1 MQLVGCVFILPWI
14 DFGRRWM
21 FTDINFIDTF
31 STTRIFPARERPVP
45 ALLVWNLSGA
55 GVYRSAVRFILFAL
69 ALLVLAVPARAQQAL
84 APEIEAFIGEMTD
97 KHQFD
102 PGALRSLFRQA
113 QPRPEILRAISTPIT
128 ALPWHEFRGR
138 FMDAARING
147 GIRFWREHAATL
159 EKASREFGVPEEI
172 IVATIGV
179 ETLYGRNTGTH
190 RVLEALAMLAFQYPP
205 RAALFRSELEQYLL
219 LVREAGFDA
228 MGIRGSY
235 AGAIGIPQF
244 LPSSYR
250 RYAVDFNGD
259 GRRDLMKTPA
269 DAIGSVANYYK
280 SFGWRSGEG
289 ITVPAEVDPGD
300 AQPLLEI
307 GLLPQLSVRELK
319 RFGVMPAAAVDEG
332 AKAALFTAQAATG
345 PLYWL
350 GLNNFYVITRYN
362 RSVNYALV
370 VQELARE
377 LRGRFRPEDQDV
389 SQK

>member
-1 MQLVGCVFILPWI
+1 MRC
-14 DFGRRWM
+14 
-21 FTDINFIDTF
+21 
-31 STTRIFPARERPVP
+31 
-45 ALLVWNLSGA
+45 
-55 GVYRSAVRFILFAL
+55 ILFAMVLL
-69 ALLVLAVPARAQQAL
+69 ACAALARAQQVL
-84 APEIEAFIGEMTD
+84 APQIEAFIVEMAD
-97 KHQFD
+97 KHQFE
-102 PGALRSLFRQA
+102 PGALRRLLAQA

-128 ALPWHEFRGR
+128 TLPWHEFRGR
-138 FMDAARING
+138 FVDAARITG

-159 EKASREFGVPEEI
+159 ERASREFGVPEEI

-205 RAALFRSELEQYLL
+205 RAELFRSELEEYLL
-219 LVREAGFDA
+219 LVRESGFDA
-228 MGIRGSY
+228 MLIRGSY

-280 SFGWRSGEG
+280 SFGWRSGDG
-289 ITVPAEVDPGD
+289 ITVPVELDPGN
-300 AQPLLEI
+300 AQALVGI
-307 GLLPQLSVRELK
+307 GILPQLRVGELK
-319 RFGVMPAAAVDEG
+319 RLGVTPAAPVDDG
-332 AKAALFTAQAATG
+332 AEAALFVVESEAG

-362 RSVNYALV
+362 RSINYALAV
-370 VQELARE
+370 HELARE
-377 LRGRFRPEDQDV
+377 LRARFRPEDKNQ
-389 SQK
+389 SQE